1 MAANK
6 IVFGNKVLIDLTSDT
21 VSESNLLKGFKAHD
35 KTGMQIIGTYEAEE
49 LIGNIL
55 ENGFA
60 SGDITYEETTD
71 TITATN
77 NTTGQVLTKRFSGN
91 KVIVELTQS
100 NLVVGTLV
108 RTYDEDYKNIT
119 SVNSYTGL
127 TTIKTFD
134 YENQKVTILTQN
146 SSGQTIKSITKH
158 F

>member
-21 VSESNLLKGFKAHD
+21 VSASNLLKGFKAHD

-100 NLVVGTLV
+100 NSVVGTLV
-108 RTYDEDYKNIT
+108 RTYDEDYTTIT

-134 YENQKVTILTQN
+134 YEKQKVTIVTQN

>member
-77 NTTGQVLTKRFSGN
+77 NTTGQVLTNRFSGN
-91 KVIVELTQS
+91 TVVVELTQS

-108 RTYDEDYKNIT
+108 RTYDEDYTTIT

-134 YENQKVTILTQN
+134 YEKQKVTIVTQN

>member
-91 KVIVELTQS
+91 TVVVELTQS

-108 RTYDEDYKNIT
+108 RTYDEDYTTIT
-119 SVNSYTGL
+119 SVNSYTVL

-134 YENQKVTILTQN
+134 YEKQKVTIVTQN

>member
-21 VSESNLLKGFKAHD
+21 VSASNLLKGFKAHD

-91 KVIVELTQS
+91 KVIHHHNCGRTDFGDHIVDTEKIGSQPHTQFVHS
-100 NLVVGTLV
+100 QS
-108 RTYDEDYKNIT
+108 YDTQQDK
-119 SVNSYTGL
+119 
-127 TTIKTFD
+127 D
-134 YENQKVTILTQN
+134 YELAAFIGIFIGLKYKRNT
-146 SSGQTIKSITKH
+146 
-158 F
+158 

>member
-91 KVIVELTQS
+91 TVVEELTQS

-108 RTYDEDYKNIT
+108 RTYDEDYTTIT

-134 YENQKVTILTQN
+134 YEKQKVTIVTQN

>member
-21 VSESNLLKGFKAHD
+21 VSASNLLKGFKAHD
-35 KTGMQIIGTYEAEE
+35 KTGMRIIGTYEAEE

-108 RTYDEDYKNIT
+108 RTYDEDYTTIT

-134 YENQKVTILTQN
+134 YEKQKVTIVTQN

>member
-91 KVIVELTQS
+91 TVVVELTQS

-108 RTYDEDYKNIT
+108 RTYDEDYTTIT
-119 SVNSYTGL
+119 SVNSYTRL

-134 YENQKVTILTQN
+134 YEKQKVTIVTQN

>member
-91 KVIVELTQS
+91 TVVVELAQS

-108 RTYDEDYKNIT
+108 RTYDEDYTTIT

-134 YENQKVTILTQN
+134 YEKQKVTIVTQN

>member
-91 KVIVELTQS
+91 TVIVELTRS

-108 RTYDEDYKNIT
+108 RTYDEDYTTIT

-134 YENQKVTILTQN
+134 YEKQKVTIVTQN

>member
-77 NTTGQVLTKRFSGN
+77 NTTGQVLTKTISEN
-91 KVIVELTQS
+91 TIIVKLTESKNVI
-100 NLVVGTLV
+100 GTLT
-108 RTYDEDYKNIT
+108 RTYNEDYSVIKT
-119 SVNSYTGL
+119 VNSFTGL
-127 TTIKTFD
+127 TTIKSFD
-134 YENQKVTILTQN
+134 YEKQKVTTIIQN

>member
-77 NTTGQVLTKRFSGN
+77 NTTGQVLTKTISEN
-91 KVIVELTQS
+91 TIIVKLTESKNVI
-100 NLVVGTLV
+100 GTLI
-108 RTYDEDYKNIT
+108 RTYNEDYSVIKT
-119 SVNSYTGL
+119 VNSFTGL

-134 YENQKVTILTQN
+134 YEKQKVTTVTQN

>member
-1 MAANK
+1 
-6 IVFGNKVLIDLTSDT
+6 
-21 VSESNLLKGFKAHD
+21 
-35 KTGMQIIGTYEAEE
+35 MQIIGTYEADE

-77 NTTGQVLTKRFSGN
+77 NTTGQVLTKTISEN
-91 KVIVELTQS
+91 TIIVKLTESKNVI
-100 NLVVGTLV
+100 GTLT
-108 RTYDEDYKNIT
+108 RTYNEDYSVIKT
-119 SVNSYTGL
+119 VNSFTGL
-127 TTIKTFD
+127 TTIKSFD
-134 YENQKVTILTQN
+134 YEKQKVTTVIQN

>member
-91 KVIVELTQS
+91 TVVVELTHS

-108 RTYDEDYKNIT
+108 RTYDEDYTTIT

-134 YENQKVTILTQN
+134 YEKQKVTIVTQN